1 MGSSSR
7 ITVGA
12 NKTLPLKQPQVGHLI
27 RELRLLAGLTQEQF
41 ALKLGVAYATINR
54 WENARVQPS
63 SLALQQIRAVI
74 EELGDSPSPQLR
86 EGSRD
91 LLLSYLDLQD

>member
-7 ITVGA
+7 ITAGVK
-12 NKTLPLKQPQVGHLI
+12 KTLSLKQPQVGYLI
-27 RELRLLAGLTQEQF
+27 RELRQLAGLTQEQF
-41 ALKLGVAYATINR
+41 ALRLGVAYATINR

-74 EELGDSPSPQLR
+74 DELGESPSPQLR
-86 EGSRD
+86 EGSRN
-91 LLLSYLDLQD
+91 LLLSYLEIQD

>member
-1 MGSSSR
+1 MGTSSR
-7 ITVGA
+7 ITAGA
-12 NKTLPLKQPQVGHLI
+12 KKTLPLKPPQIGHLI
-27 RELRLLAGLTQEQF
+27 RELRQLAGLTQEQL
-41 ALKLGVAYATINR
+41 ALRLGVAYGTINP

-74 EELGDSPSPQLR
+74 EELGNSSSPKLR

-91 LLLSYLDLQD
+91 LLLSYLGIPD